1 MQNMTYFGQTQNLPG
16 NEKVNYPINSAV
28 DAQNYSKFVNSQIPS
43 SQIEY
48 GKRRML
54 KWLVPE
60 RGVVEMY
67 INPQSIKIAHTK
79 NIKPER
85 SKGGFVI
92 QYWGE
97 DLIGITISGNT
108 GSSGIEG
115 INVLMDIYRGEQL
128 AFDIIAIEQ
137 AAKSQSDDENFMTSI
152 FPGLGQITDFAKNL
166 GEQAESTGLSM
177 PIPTLG
183 AYASTVEMYW
193 MGEVYRGFFE
203 NFSFDED
210 VSNLGLFTYNI
221 GFKATQKR
229 GIRTNY
235 LPWHHSA
242 ISGPSDHGS
251 IPYSFGNTITGSSIL
266 DAVMAKSEAQRIT
279 KK

>member
-79 NIKPER
+79 NIKHER

-115 INVLMDIYRGEQL
+115 INVLMDIYIPNITTNNLIG
-128 AFDIIAIEQ
+128 FH
-137 AAKSQSDDENFMTSI
+137 NMTSHCLVGNRVL
-152 FPGLGQITDFAKNL
+152 PA
-166 GEQAESTGLSM
+166 SLS
-177 PIPTLG
+177 IRNKKLTL
-183 AYASTVEMYW
+183 T
-193 MGEVYRGFFE
+193 
-203 NFSFDED
+203 
-210 VSNLGLFTYNI
+210 L
-221 GFKATQKR
+221 K
-229 GIRTNY
+229 
-235 LPWHHSA
+235 
-242 ISGPSDHGS
+242 
-251 IPYSFGNTITGSSIL
+251 
-266 DAVMAKSEAQRIT
+266 
-279 KK
+279 